1 MKHKFIIGAMLM
13 ALLGIG
19 ASTQPVAAASEPTFS
34 VNDVSNDTSEIRF
47 GSNLLIAGNGVTSDK
62 DVKGLLFTF
71 GNQLALQ
78 SKSEYT
84 FIAGNIIDYSAETE
98 KDLFVAGNSIN
109 IKSDAKLG
117 RDAYIA
123 GNSVTVSTDLG
134 HGSLSIA
141 AARATVEDAIIEG
154 NLNLDVAQAIFLGDV
169 KVKGKI
175 VINSDAEVT
184 GLEHI
189 TYDEIE
195 RYEVVEEDI
204 TAGTI
209 WMMKLFSIVAL
220 FITFAVILA
229 MFPGVKGRVE
239 KELAVSQFGKDVL
252 VGMCVLLFVP
262 IIVVFLIMSFVG
274 APAAIILLVTYLIMI
289 YLSQAFTGLW
299 LGKLIVE
306 KLAHSKIN
314 PFVEALIGITLLGL
328 LVMIPWLGAY
338 IGLLS
343 MLLGLGLF
351 MQTIKPNRKQ
361 KPVVISRSEEV
372 IEDAEIVEPAP
383 KSQSKESSKSSSTKS
398 AKTDKD
404 TADKET
410 EITEED

>member
-154 NLNLDVAQAIFLGDV
+154 NLNLDVAQVIFLGDV
-169 KVKGKI
+169 NVKGKI

-204 TAGTI
+204 TASTI
-209 WMMKLFSIVAL
+209 WTMKLFSIVAL
-220 FITFAVILA
+220 FIAFAVILA

-274 APAAIILLVTYLIMI
+274 APAAIILLATYLIMI